1 MVIMSGACMGHQ
13 TTPMCKLIVLSC
25 TAILALTLILIDS
38 ELLLLTGSSSG
49 THSGSVIRPR
59 QLQSSSST
67 WVNVCY
73 FTNWA
78 RYRKGFINTG
88 NDVFEMGLDASLC
101 THVMYGFGLVQE
113 GSSPGNYTITSF
125 DPNADYP
132 SGATAQ
138 TTLCPKA
145 CNDPNFKANW
155 NDPNGVRCDWPCNP
169 SRVMRGF
176 EGLTVAMK
184 ARNPSIKAIVSVGG
198 WNFNDCSASPYSTSG
213 QGSASCQRF
222 SDIASSETKSR
233 AFARNVIA
241 FCRNWGFDG
250 LDIDWE
256 YPVVAGHNS
265 VTQVNGVYVSTPQ
278 DKVNYINM
286 LAFIKDEFK
295 KEGSTTPLL
304 LTAAVGVGKSN
315 VDAAYDVPAM
325 NQHLD
330 LINLMTYDLHGA
342 WESQTGCNAPLYAT
356 AADTNL
362 AGYPLSVS
370 WAVDYWLQLG
380 VSPSKLTVGLGMY
393 GRGFKLA
400 NKANNGFN
408 AAASGPSAAGT
419 STQEAGYISYYEVQA
434 LLLSGQATAMYDSD
448 RQCPYAVS
456 TAGDWYGYDNAE
468 SICAKV
474 TFAKNRAIAG
484 TMIWALDLD
493 DFTGAYDAGVR
504 YPLVRLASQAGSGC
518 SAGAVNTLTP
528 SSSSTTFFAT
538 AASSTPTTAMKASTA
553 SAQAS
558 TTSTRVGSTATS
570 KATLTSTTPA
580 KLATTKAQAS
590 ATTTMST
597 RLTSTKA
604 AASTPASC
612 LQNTDC
618 STNAWCKDP
627 SYATW
632 CVSMGQ
638 AGSCPFPQCVV
649 R

>member
-1 MVIMSGACMGHQ
+1 M
-13 TTPMCKLIVLSC
+13 
-25 TAILALTLILIDS
+25 
-38 ELLLLTGSSSG
+38 
-49 THSGSVIRPR
+49 
-59 QLQSSSST
+59 
-67 WVNVCY
+67 
-73 FTNWA
+73 
-78 RYRKGFINTG
+78 
-88 NDVFEMGLDASLC
+88 
-101 THVMYGFGLVQE
+101 
-113 GSSPGNYTITSF
+113 
-125 DPNADYP
+125 
-132 SGATAQ
+132 
-138 TTLCPKA
+138 
-145 CNDPNFKANW
+145 
-155 NDPNGVRCDWPCNP
+155 
-169 SRVMRGF
+169 
-176 EGLTVAMK
+176 
-184 ARNPSIKAIVSVGG
+184 
-198 WNFNDCSASPYSTSG
+198 
-213 QGSASCQRF
+213 
-222 SDIASSETKSR
+222 
-233 AFARNVIA
+233 IA

-265 VTQVNGVYVSTPQ
+265 VTQVNGAYVSTPQ

-286 LAFIKDEFK
+286 LSFIKDEFR
-295 KEGSTTPLL
+295 KENPTTPLL

-330 LINLMTYDLHGA
+330 LINLMTYGLHGA

-380 VSPSKLTVGLGMY
+380 ASPSKLTVGLGMY
-393 GRGFKLA
+393 GRGSKLA

-434 LLLSGQATAMYDSD
+434 LLSSGQATAMYDAD

-474 TFAKNRAIAG
+474 IFAKNRGIAG

-493 DFTGAYDAGVR
+493 DFTGAYNAGMR

-518 SAGAVNTLTP
+518 SAGGVTTRTP
-528 SSSSTTFFAT
+528 SSSSTTFLAT
-538 AASSTPTTAMKASTA
+538 AASSSTTTTTTTAIKASTA

-558 TTSTRVGSTATS
+558 TTSTKVRSTSAS
-570 KATLTSTTPA
+570 KATLASTTTV
-580 KLATTKAQAS
+580 KSSTTKTQAS
-590 ATTTMST
+590 ATTTTSA

-612 LQNTDC
+612 SQNTDC

-627 SYATW
+627 SYVTW

-638 AGSCPFPQCVV
+638 AGSCPFPQCVA